1 MLTYATKRVL
11 LVGVVVFGFPC
22 ARCLGQQA
30 TVIQASLG
38 SNNHLVVPVSINGGE
53 KPWWIV
59 DTGAPIS
66 VISRE
71 QAASTG
77 LQRIDSGSGMPAAP
91 IVESHR
97 VKVLYA
103 ASMVSEGFDFGGE
116 ELAVLGRGTTLSE
129 STRTKNKSDFRP
141 AGIIGLH
148 TLAKYGAVIN
158 CRVRQIF
165 LNPAGGGLPLPRE
178 GYEKMG
184 FVYIPLD
191 FTTDHHIEAVGTIGS
206 NNYSFLIDTGSEFT
220 FIAADIQRQEH
231 IPFYDR
237 QGILL
242 GIHDFNKATISSGSL
257 PNFRLGDCSLNRTAV
272 GFVDLNL
279 RISGLSQPFA
289 GLIGADILYYHSAII
304 DVGNRALYLKPQ
316 GS

>member
-1 MLTYATKRVL
+1 MLTYASKCAL
-11 LVGVVVFGFPC
+11 LVFVVVFGFPC
-22 ARCLGQQA
+22 ARCPAQQA

-38 SNNHLVVPVSINGGE
+38 SKNHLVVPVSINGGE
-53 KPWWIV
+53 KSWWIV

-66 VISRE
+66 VISSE
-71 QAASTG
+71 QAAITG
-77 LQRIDSGSGMPAAP
+77 LQRTDSGSWMPAAV
-91 IVESHR
+91 IVESRR

-103 ASMVSEGFDFGGE
+103 ESMVSEGFNFGRAQ
-116 ELAVLGRGTTLSE
+116 LAVLGLGAVPPE
-129 STRTKNKSDFRP
+129 SIRIENKWQFRT
-141 AGIIGLH
+141 AGIIGLQ

-165 LNPAGGGLPLPRE
+165 LNPAGGSLPLPKE

-191 FTTDHHIEAVGTIGS
+191 FTKDYHIEAVGTIGS

-220 FIAADIQRQEH
+220 VIAADIRRQEH

-242 GIHDFNKATISSGSL
+242 GIHDFKRAPISSGSL
-257 PNFRLGDCSLNRTAV
+257 PNFRLGDCSLSRTMV
-272 GFVDLNL
+272 GFADLNF
-279 RISGLSQPFA
+279 RTSGLSRPFA
-289 GLIGADILYYHSAII
+289 GFIGADVLYYHSAII
-304 DVGNRALYLKPQ
+304 DIGNRALYLKPNR
-316 GS
+316 S